1 MLALSSKQSAQC
13 RIVPIELAGLGQNNN
28 EFSVEYIER
37 AVDGD
42 DSTFANAAFWGAGQ
56 GIRYV
61 LPEVMNIGKARL
73 VADCYDGPVW
83 GDCRLLIN
91 GISTISIPVGSGKQ
105 ERIWRGK
112 VATSEVVILEYARTR
127 IYTLELWEHVCD

>member
-1 MLALSSKQSAQC
+1 MLALSSKQTAQC
-13 RIVPIELAGLGQNNN
+13 RIVPIDLIGLGQNNN
-28 EFSVEYIER
+28 EFAVGNIGR
-37 AVDGD
+37 AVDGND
-42 DSTFANAAFWGAGQ
+42 NTYADAAFWGAGQ

-61 LPEVMNIGKARL
+61 LPEVMTIGKARL
-73 VADCYDGPVW
+73 IADCYDGPVW

-91 GISTISIPVGSGKQ
+91 GVSRISIPVNSGKQ